1 MASSRIGNASPSEFR
16 LVLMKLTEVQEKL
29 NTTDQSSVIAQLR
42 QVNDSLQIVEGNQTD
57 ISDAIL
63 NKLQSIETRIE
74 TGFKALEEKIAA
86 LERKVGDCPAIAEG
100 SASGMLTPP
109 GSSKKRK
116 IARHPDLSVSD
127 LSLSSIVDY
136 NFQGQLI
143 RCLKCMFLT

>member
-29 NTTDQSSVIAQLR
+29 NTTDQSSVTAQLR
-42 QVNDSLQIVEGNQTD
+42 QVDDSLQIVEGNQTD
-57 ISDAIL
+57 ISDAVL
-63 NKLQSIETRIE
+63 NNLQSIETPIE

-100 SASGMLTPP
+100 STSGMLTPP

-116 IARHPDLSVSD
+116 IAHHPDLSVSD
-127 LSLSSIVDY
+127 VSLSRLQLPGTTYTLSLVHVSY
-136 NFQGQLI
+136 LA
-143 RCLKCMFLT
+143 